1 MILPTFR
8 GPSRFRALAVGIVLA
23 FGLALLLPQAT
34 NGQALAS
41 IKGTVYDSS
50 GGVVPDATVVLH
62 NKGTNLD
69 RSVVT
74 NDVGIYV
81 FPDVQPGDYSLKVS
95 KQGFKTAFQTNIT
108 LLVNQTATSD
118 ITLST
123 GAINESVT
131 VAAEAVALETS
142 TSELGVA
149 VVREQV
155 NDLPL
160 NGRNFT
166 QLLNLTPGV
175 STVNVSQNS
184 ATSGGIWSNPV
195 GTFSYPSINGQT
207 NRSNLYLLDGI
218 INQGSF
224 GSTYAIAP
232 IVDAIQEFKV
242 QSHNDDTSYG
252 GALGGII
259 NVVTKSGTTQYHA
272 TLWEFVR
279 NTSFD
284 ARNPFLTSVK
294 REQFARSEAAGRPKS
309 G

>member
-8 GPSRFRALAVGIVLA
+8 GPSRFRALGVGIVLA
-23 FGLALLLPQAT
+23 FGVVLLLPQAT

-69 RSVVT
+69 RSAVT

-81 FPDVQPGDYSLKVS
+81 FPDVQPGDYGLKVS
-95 KQGFKTAFQTNIT
+95 KQGFKTAFQSNIT

-166 QLLNLTPGV
+166 QLL
-175 STVNVSQNS
+175 
-184 ATSGGIWSNPV
+184 
-195 GTFSYPSINGQT
+195 
-207 NRSNLYLLDGI
+207 
-218 INQGSF
+218 
-224 GSTYAIAP
+224 
-232 IVDAIQEFKV
+232 
-242 QSHNDDTSYG
+242 
-252 GALGGII
+252 
-259 NVVTKSGTTQYHA
+259 
-272 TLWEFVR
+272 
-279 NTSFD
+279 
-284 ARNPFLTSVK
+284 
-294 REQFARSEAAGRPKS
+294 
-309 G
+309 